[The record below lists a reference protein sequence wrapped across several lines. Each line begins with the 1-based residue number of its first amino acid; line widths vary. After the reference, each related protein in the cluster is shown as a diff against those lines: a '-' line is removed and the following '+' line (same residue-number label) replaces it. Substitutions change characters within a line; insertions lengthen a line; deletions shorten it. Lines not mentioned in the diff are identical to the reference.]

1 MEPLDRRDMCPA
13 GPVSPM
19 SRMGPPRGP
28 RLSAILERLVGR
40 RKTGS
45 AARYS
50 GSDATKK
57 ERRPRRK
64 KAQPPRRFR
73 WVLCYERADPDKP
86 RPPSASYSS
95 NFVDSST

>member
-1 MEPLDRRDMCPA
+1 MEQWNREPFDRRDKRPA

-28 RLSAILERLVGR
+28 RLSAILERLAGR

-50 GSDATKK
+50 GSDAKTKSG
-57 ERRPRRK
+57 
-64 KAQPPRRFR
+64 
-73 WVLCYERADPDKP
+73 RAPHDK
-86 RPPSASYSS
+86 R
-95 NFVDSST
+95 